1 MKPPAASFLHKGS
14 GRITLTIFKPPEVP
28 AGCWWRCWYHLH
40 QYRSDE
46 GCLTALL
53 SPFTLQGTWIR
64 HKCWMACW
72 WADPGSPFTLP
83 VREMGGSWHQSALK
97 AGIWR
102 SRSLSHFCGF
112 TGDLDGWGVQSVQLW
127 VVRRFT
133 PWRKHLPFSVEI
145 GMEKG

>member
-72 WADPGSPFTLP
+72 WADPGSPLTLP

-112 TGDLDGWGVQSVQLW
+112 TGDLDGWGVRSVQLW